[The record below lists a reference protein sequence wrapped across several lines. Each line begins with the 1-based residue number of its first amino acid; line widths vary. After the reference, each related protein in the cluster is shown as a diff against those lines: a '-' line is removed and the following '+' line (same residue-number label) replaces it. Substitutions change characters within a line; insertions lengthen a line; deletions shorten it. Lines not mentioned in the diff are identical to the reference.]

1 MKVCYYVRVSSV
13 GQKLDSQLPDLESH
27 AKSQESSKWFT
38 DKATGKKMS
47 RPGFDA
53 LMEDVRGGLVS
64 KIVVWRLDRLGR
76 TAKGLTELFSELI
89 ERKVT
94 LVSMRDGIDLLTP
107 AGRLIANVLASVS
120 QYETEVRAERVASG
134 IAAAKAKGKK
144 WGGRP
149 VGSRHKVTQSDVD
162 YAREMKS
169 RGTPVSEISRRLKL
183 SRPTVY
189 KMLEKN

>member
-1 MKVCYYVRVSSV
+1 MKTAYYVRVSSV
-13 GQKLDSQLPDLESH
+13 GQKLDSQLPDLEAH
-27 AKSQESSKWFT
+27 AKSQENVEFYT
-38 DKATGKKMS
+38 DKASGKKMD
-47 RPGFDA
+47 RPNFNRM
-53 LMEDVRGGLVS
+53 MEQVRAGLVS

-149 VGSRHKVTQSDVD
+149 KGSFHKVKPAD
-162 YAREMKS
+162 REFVLSSNLTVTEM
-169 RGTPVSEISRRLKL
+169 SRRTKL
-183 SRPTVY
+183 SRPTIY
-189 KMLEKN
+189 AILEAGK